1 MLKHNFTKHKLEITN
16 TIALPVR
23 ALFNILVFLV
33 FFFTASYKYALKSDY
48 LIKNMSQIVINGS
61 SFDKCRRRFFYFC
74 FSFLLQESSHK
85 LLDGIE
91 RNGKAIANTPN
102 SHAYS
107 SPFSLP
113 FSSFCYYFGWT
124 R

>member
-1 MLKHNFTKHKLEITN
+1 MLKHNFTEHKFEITN

-61 SFDKCRRRFFYFC
+61 SFDKCMKA
-74 FSFLLQESSHK
+74 FLLFLFFFSAAR
-85 LLDGIE
+85 I
-91 RNGKAIANTPN
+91 IA
-102 SHAYS
+102 
-107 SPFSLP
+107 
-113 FSSFCYYFGWT
+113 
-124 R
+124 